1 MQKWIQPK
9 VALWV
14 IFFFV
19 VNLIGCGGGG
29 GGSSDEAKLKKQ
41 LVSYNTAVDWVF
53 EDFADLAET
62 VDQLNVLLESDEV
75 SRENMRNIS
84 KIVDRF
90 GDDAD
95 AFVASIEAMDAA
107 EAGIQEIVNAET
119 GLDSILISTIVGGGL
134 VIYGLYSFGKKM
146 QDLSNEAS
154 EARKDM
160 EDAIEDIGNEDKEA
174 DGIADYED
182 AKNDL
187 EDIGYEATEEF
198 NTKVVSDLILS
209 PVNPTSTTGVII
221 KHVAGNKIQDKLKV
235 ISATKECEDGYD
247 GPGCKIGLD
256 ETDEFDSAGTPD
268 GDVVVVVADDDMAR
282 VVKEEN
288 LPADAFTEI
297 LIDPVP
303 VENAVDDIISEDD
316 DTEDDDGDTSGGDD
330 TGGDDTSDD
339 DTSDDDIEP
348 YMEVSASVMEED
360 IDSITYSLAVAVAG
374 VTGTTSVN
382 LSIENGATSGSTKTI
397 TADSTV
403 IWTVTVLSEDA
414 FVTVRRNDTGETQSV
429 KLPGKKINYDG
440 TYVGSAV
447 TTFEGEDC
455 FCWDS
460 VEGITV
466 IVSGS
471 TIRGDATGTISRN
484 RINGYDN
491 EYPELIYSG
500 SIENNV
506 MSGTW
511 YDSADGCC
519 SGTFSLTKQ

>member
-1 MQKWIQPK
+1 MRKGVQPGM
-9 VALWV
+9 ALWV

-19 VNLIGCGGGG
+19 ANIMGCGGSS
-29 GGSSDEAKLKKQ
+29 GGSSQEETLEKQ

-53 EDFADLAET
+53 EDMADLWES
-62 VDQLNVLLESDEV
+62 VDQLTGALASDV
-75 SRENMRNIS
+75 ISRENTENIS

-90 GDDAD
+90 GHDAD
-95 AFVASIEAMDAA
+95 AFLVSVEAMDVA

-146 QDLSNEAS
+146 KDLSDEAS

-160 EDAIEDIGNEDKEA
+160 EDAIEDIGNDDTEA

-221 KHVAGNKIQDKLKV
+221 KHVAGNKLQDKLKV

-268 GDVVVVVADDDMAR
+268 GDVVVVVANDDMAR

-297 LIDPVP
+297 VIDPVP
-303 VENAVDDIISEDD
+303 VEDAGDEMIIEDD
-316 DTEDDDGDTSGGDD
+316 DTGDDNTDDGDDGDD
-330 TGGDDTSDD
+330 NTG
-339 DTSDDDIEP
+339 DDDIEP
-348 YMEVSASVMEED
+348 YMDVSASVMEED
-360 IDSITYSLAVAVAG
+360 ADSITYALAVAVAG

-382 LSIENGATSGSTKTI
+382 LTIENAATSGSTKTI
-397 TADSTV
+397 SADGTV

-414 FVTVRRNDTGETQSV
+414 FVTARRNDTGETRSV
-429 KLPGKKINYDG
+429 TLPGKKVNYDG

-455 FCWDS
+455 ICLDV

-466 IVSGS
+466 IVSGATLS
-471 TIRGDATGTISRN
+471 GDATGTVSGN
-484 RINGYDN
+484 RVTGYDN
-491 EYPELIYSG
+491 TYTELIYSG
-500 SIENNV
+500 TINNNV

-511 YDSADGCC
+511 YDSVDGCC
-519 SGTFSLTKQ
+519 SGTFSLVKQ